1 MNASELSQRMASDA
15 AAIAQFLLPA
25 GKRQSGE
32 WKVGGISGEEGKS
45 LSIRLSGAKAGVWAD
60 FASGESG
67 DLLDLWAATRGLSV
81 SQAMAEAKQY
91 LGIRDT
97 IPERET
103 KAYKRPSKP
112 QCQAPKAGVVE
123 WLKGR
128 GLTDK
133 TLADFKIAEQI
144 QGGKTYAVF
153 PYLRDGVLV
162 NVKYRNVA
170 EKKDMRQEGG
180 AEPCLFGWHLID
192 PKCRTVAITEGEI
205 DAMSLH
211 QCGIPALSVNAGA
224 GNHQW
229 LENDWDRL
237 DRFSEI
243 LLFLDS
249 DEAGQKGAQELAKRI
264 GADRCKIVKIPA
276 KDANEYLQA
285 GAEGPEFDECIR
297 NSKPQDPEELRQ
309 ASDFVTRVKA
319 MFYPA
324 HGEETDPVLRLDRNL
339 DWFNFR
345 DGEVSVWTGYNGH
358 GKSLLLS
365 QVLLGLM
372 AQGERVTVFS
382 GEMTPERQLK
392 RIMKQAT
399 GLDRPTMGYIDSVGA
414 WITDKLWF
422 FNVVG
427 SAGIDRLLTVF
438 LYANKR
444 YGMRHFVI
452 DSLMMTDV
460 PEDGAGAMTAQKEAI
475 RKICDFARRN
485 GCHLHLVAHPRK
497 GQDESR
503 GPGKLDVAGS
513 SKITDGADNVFTVWS
528 ARKDE
533 NDPDIDPDKPD
544 ARLELQKQ
552 RNGDAQ
558 HYTQHLWFCKGAQQ
572 FATSPRR
579 KPVSYVS
586 HESEPQYAGTGG
598 EEF

>member
-15 AAIAQFLLPA
+15 AAIAQFLLPN

-97 IPERET
+97 MPERET
-103 KAYKRPSKP
+103 KAYKRPNKP
-112 QCQAPKAGVVE
+112 QCQAPKAGVME

-358 GKSLLLS
+358 GKSLMLS